1 MNDTGPDTTSAAAP
15 EPPPSS
21 DAPHRGSG
29 TRSSAPKWIAA
40 MAVVAVV
47 AAGAGWFAADRSTSD
62 DLGDPVAAEAS
73 TDDAAGDEPTAD
85 EAEMAKKAEAAA
97 ADAADAADSPS
108 WLFSLTAEAGTFSAN
123 ELNPN
128 IGTLTLT
135 GTSAETTGFTDR
147 PVRDAVT
154 FGTDKLPTA
163 WPEMFADSDPNAV
176 LIARDADGARQ
187 TYVLELSSPT
197 IDGTALT
204 FQVAAVEGKDHSSQ
218 LPGMTTRAAT
228 VPPGSFGEV
237 ALFIDSVTPPGP
249 HWICQDSSGRQIN
262 PPAPIPFDSWTSPSA
277 TQFEAQC
284 WSKHGTSSVV
294 GIID

>member
-1 MNDTGPDTTSAAAP
+1 MSDSGHDATSAATPDPVPTNDSAP
-15 EPPPSS
+15 SPT
-21 DAPHRGSG
+21 GG
-29 TRSSAPKWIAA
+29 RSSAPKWIAA
-40 MAVVAVV
+40 MAVVAVL
-47 AAGAGWFAADRSTSD
+47 AAGVGWFAADRTSD
-62 DLGDPVAAEAS
+62 DLGDPVAADAS
-73 TDDAAGDEPTAD
+73 DDTTAGDEPTAD
-85 EAEMAKKAEAAA
+85 EADMAAAAEAAA
-97 ADAADAADSPS
+97 AEAADAAGDPS
-108 WLFSLTAEAGTFSAN
+108 WLFSLTATGGTFGAN

-163 WPEMFADSDPNAV
+163 WAEMFADSDPNAV
-176 LIARDADGARQ
+176 LIAADADGTRR

-197 IDGTALT
+197 IEGTALT
-204 FQVAAVEGKDHSSQ
+204 FQVAAIEGEDHSSQ

-228 VPPGSFGEV
+228 VPPASFGE
-237 ALFIDSVTPPGP
+237 AELFIDSVTPPGP

-284 WSKHGTSSVV
+284 YSKHGTSSVV
-294 GIID
+294 GVID

>member
-1 MNDTGPDTTSAAAP
+1 MAA
-15 EPPPSS
+15 
-21 DAPHRGSG
+21 
-29 TRSSAPKWIAA
+29 
-40 MAVVAVV
+40 VAVI
-47 AAGAGWFAADRSTSD
+47 AAGAGWFAADRSTTD
-62 DLGDPVAAEAS
+62 DLGEPVSADGS
-73 TDDAAGDEPTAD
+73 GDATPGDEPAAD
-85 EAEMAKKAEAAA
+85 EAELAAKADASAAAA
-97 ADAADAADSPS
+97 ADAAGTPS
-108 WLFSLTAEAGTFSAN
+108 WLFSLTATGGTFAAN

-135 GTSAETTGFTDR
+135 GTSVETTGFTDR

-163 WPEMFADSDPNAV
+163 WPQMFADSDPNAV
-176 LIARDADGARQ
+176 LIARDADGTRR

-204 FQVAAVEGKDHSSQ
+204 FQVAAVEGKDHSSP

-228 VPPGSFGEV
+228 VPPASFGEV

-262 PPAPIPFDSWTSPSA
+262 PPAPIPYDSWTSPSA
-277 TQFEAQC
+277 NQFSAQC
-284 WSKHGTSSVV
+284 WAKHGQPSVV
-294 GIID
+294 GVID

>member
-1 MNDTGPDTTSAAAP
+1 
-15 EPPPSS
+15 
-21 DAPHRGSG
+21 
-29 TRSSAPKWIAA
+29 
-40 MAVVAVV
+40 MAVVAVI
-47 AAGAGWFAADRSTSD
+47 AAGAGWFAADRSTTE
-62 DLGDPVAAEAS
+62 DLGEPVADESKSA
-73 TDDAAGDEPTAD
+73 TPGDEPTAA
-85 EAEMAKKAEAAA
+85 EAELAAKAEASADAAAAA
-97 ADAADAADSPS
+97 ADMPS
-108 WLFSLTAEAGTFSAN
+108 WLFSLTANGGTFAAN
-123 ELNPN
+123 DLNPN

-154 FGTDKLPTA
+154 FGTDQLPTA

-176 LIARDADGARQ
+176 LIARDADGTRQ

-204 FQVAAVEGKDHSSQ
+204 FQVAAIEGKDHSSQ
-218 LPGMTTRAAT
+218 VPGMTTRAAT
-228 VPPGSFGEV
+228 VPPASFGEV

-284 WSKHGTSSVV
+284 YSKHGQSSVV
-294 GIID
+294 GVID